1 MRRALGLGG
10 DQQRAPQPPPSSP
23 DRLLLHR
30 PKRRFVAEGEVP
42 VVHGRLSRRDKSALP
57 AATTTNR
64 VEAAETAARAE
75 REARDRAE
83 RLLAE
88 AQAAVHDLQTRLG
101 HAQLAVSE
109 GHQALEAEKSA
120 AAPLIDQIT
129 QLEARLA
136 EVAAERDSAEQQL
149 EALRATLAD
158 MRQARDM
165 ADRTT
170 RMAVARPVVTVRGRQ
185 PAAGPPP
192 HAAPTASVQPK
203 AVTRSAKPATA
214 RAEAKPVKW
223 WLKSKPKTTKHR

>member
-42 VVHGRLSRRDKSALP
+42 VVHGRLTRRDESP
-57 AATTTNR
+57 QAAAPPTNR

-75 REARDRAE
+75 RDARDKAE

-120 AAPLIDQIT
+120 AAALNDQIT

-136 EVAAERDSAEQQL
+136 EVAAERDSAEQELQ
-149 EALRATLAD
+149 AVRATLAD

-170 RMAVARPVVTVRGRQ
+170 RPVIARPVVTVRGRK
-185 PAAGPPP
+185 PATSPQSR
-192 HAAPTASVQPK
+192 AAPTTSAQPK
-203 AVTRSAKPATA
+203 AATRSAKPATA

-223 WLKSKPKTTKHR
+223 WLKSKQKTTKRR

>member
-1 MRRALGLGG
+1 MRRALGLDR
-10 DQQRAPQPPPSSP
+10 DQQRGPQPPPSSP

-42 VVHGRLSRRDKSALP
+42 VVHGRLTRRDESTLP

-75 REARDRAE
+75 REARDKSE

-109 GHQALEAEKSA
+109 SHQALEAEKSA
-120 AAPLIDQIT
+120 AAALNDQIT

-149 EALRATLAD
+149 HALRATLAD
-158 MRQARDM
+158 MRQARDI
-165 ADRTT
+165 ADRTIRT
-170 RMAVARPVVTVRGRQ
+170 VVARPVVTVRSRK

-192 HAAPTASVQPK
+192 RAASAASAQPK
-203 AVTRSAKPATA
+203 AATRPGKSATA

-223 WLKSKPKTTKHR
+223 WLKSRQKTTKRR